1 MLVINCASLLSNGT
15 LIVSCVVEDK
25 NRGLLYRLTASR
37 QTGARGCSKTLGPRT
52 KKGEPERLSV
62 NHPLQESHITYILR
76 NCDMEVSS
84 WLEINNILFPRFKNG
99 HSANLSFLGQ
109 GAL

>member
-1 MLVINCASLLSNGT
+1 MLQNT
-15 LIVSCVVEDK
+15 
-25 NRGLLYRLTASR
+25 R
-37 QTGARGCSKTLGPRT
+37 PPH